1 MADIYVRVVLIAK
14 DGVLE
19 LKYDVEEE
27 EEEQVS
33 GGWP

>member
-27 EEEQVS
+27 EEQVS